1 MSLLKVTVEGVF
13 QLFDL
18 RRNKMIMSKVG
29 MSNGVVS
36 ERVFEKGGSH
46 VVKNEV
52 GEFVSRERGVGR

>member
-29 MSNGVVS
+29 MSNGVLS
-36 ERVFEKGGSH
+36 ERVFEEGGGH

-52 GEFVSRERGVGR
+52 G